1 MTISVIEN
9 SDGTFTIDWDQ
20 EDPKESVLND
30 WTEEDFIECIRSHC
44 EEVIAK
50 SDDPDNEEVSIEDII
65 ENAINQRQEVATE
78 GEQGSEN
85 TSQIDTKDEEYEVT
99 GARIFF

>member
-50 SDDPDNEEVSIEDII
+50 SDDPDNEQIAVED
-65 ENAINQRQEVATE
+65 AIQAYIDTQEVATE
-78 GEQGSEN
+78 GEQSSEN
-85 TSQIDTKDEEYEVT
+85 TSQIVGEDEEYEVT